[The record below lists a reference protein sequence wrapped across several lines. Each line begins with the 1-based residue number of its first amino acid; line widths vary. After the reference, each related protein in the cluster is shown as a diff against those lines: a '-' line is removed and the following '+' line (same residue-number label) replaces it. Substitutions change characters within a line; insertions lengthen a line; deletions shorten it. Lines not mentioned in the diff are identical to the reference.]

1 MLILQQYFAW
11 CGQAQV
17 TVLQRRILYRIKKYK
32 NKTSRHGTQLISY
45 LCKWVQ
51 LTIAL
56 CLIST
61 TLSQESED
69 R

>member
-11 CGQAQV
+11 YGQAQV
-17 TVLQRRILYRIKKYK
+17 TVLQRRILYWIKII
-32 NKTSRHGTQLISY
+32 KTHGTQLIGY

-51 LTIAL
+51 VTIAL